1 LVAVIVAA
9 EWYELRFGGVVVVP
23 LLAVYVLFDYSVKG
37 RLVDGVHPLLWY
49 TPRHILIRR

>member
-1 LVAVIVAA
+1 VAVIVTA

>member
-23 LLAVYVLFDYSVKG
+23 LLAVYVLFDYFDTHADRDPG
-37 RLVDGVHPLLWY
+37 PNTD
-49 TPRHILIRR
+49 